1 MHTCNDEI
9 HFFFLKQNGYCI
21 NEKVY
26 TTYAYAKKT
35 DRGDN
40 TTTPYEEPNQSKK
53 SIKKVMLSPMYTV
66 TQSQYKYKKEL
77 LKLI

>member
-9 HFFFLKQNGYCI
+9 HFIYFLKQNGYCI
-21 NEKVY
+21 NEKVHNLCIC
-26 TTYAYAKKT
+26 KKT

-40 TTTPYEEPNQSKK
+40 TTAPYKEPNQSKK
-53 SIKKVMLSPMYTV
+53 SIKEVMLSHMYTV

-77 LKLI
+77 LKN